1 MGRIS
6 TLITEITTQLI
17 HRTATAHHQTLQ
29 IQLRRNTQRQILT
42 VRIDIRAER
51 TRARATVHRMQNR
64 GLHLKEA
71 LRIQA
76 GTQCLNDR
84 STQAQ
89 ILHLV
94 RMHQQVCGTATQAR
108 LRVSKGVEG
117 DGVQALRRHVP
128 GGGNQRWSAVTAH
141 PVGAPHGDDVTS
153 IQVAGG
159 EAQRVLAHQAAFHD
173 DLQGLTPFNEDCK
186 EDSTVVAKRANTPR
200 NHEFRIWNIF
210 RREYTQGILHAQN
223 RRTITAYLTTQRI
236 RIHARRTQRLQMAQT
251 VLSLIATRHLR
262 KLFHRSELH
271 LAKSLQLI
279 CRKNLLLILQ
289 TARRQIR

>member
-29 IQLRRNTQRQILT
+29 VQLRRNTQRQILT
-42 VRIDIRAER
+42 IGIDIRAEW

-84 STQAQ
+84 STQTQ
-89 ILHLV
+89 ILHLI
-94 RMHQQVCGTATQAR
+94 RMHQQVRGTATQTR

-128 GGGNQRWSAVTAH
+128 GDGNQRWSAVTAH
-141 PVGAPHGDDVTS
+141 PVSALHDDDVAG
-153 IQVAGG
+153 IQGVCS
-159 EAQRVLAHQAAFHD
+159 EVQQTLTHQATLHD
-173 DLQGLTPFNEDCK
+173 NLQGLSTLNEGNK
-186 EDSTVVAKRANTPR
+186 EDSAVLAKRANTPR
-200 NHEFRIWNIF
+200 NHEF
-210 RREYTQGILHAQN
+210 
-223 RRTITAYLTTQRI
+223 
-236 RIHARRTQRLQMAQT
+236 
-251 VLSLIATRHLR
+251 
-262 KLFHRSELH
+262 
-271 LAKSLQLI
+271 
-279 CRKNLLLILQ
+279 
-289 TARRQIR
+289 